1 MKILDCTLRDGG
13 YYNDWDFDPRT
24 VECYLTAMNRLP
36 VDMIEVG
43 YRSLPSKNYMGRFG
57 YSPRF
62 ELEKLREQSKKRI
75 AVMFNEKDIR
85 VEDLPTVLDP
95 VADKLTQITIA
106 VMLFIDFKT
115 ASNPIINALGW
126 VFLVFLIKEAVM
138 IVGGLIMLLLNIR
151 PGAAE
156 FWGKAATV
164 VFYVGMV
171 IIIAIGPEVGALNDI
186 LGFQLPNVITGI
198 IVVLCAVMTIAA
210 FASYMPETFRQFK
223 EYFDNKKAAK
233 NSK

>member
-1 MKILDCTLRDGG
+1 MKDLFKGCWTIPNLLSVIRILLIPVFA
-13 YYNDWDFDPRT
+13 YLFYNDEKIMAVVVLAISGLTDTFD
-24 VECYLTAMNRLP
+24 
-36 VDMIEVG
+36 G
-43 YRSLPSKNYMGRFG
+43 
-57 YSPRF
+57 
-62 ELEKLREQSKKRI
+62 QI
-75 AVMFNEKDIR
+75 ARKFNQISALGK
-85 VEDLPTVLDP
+85 VLDP

-115 ASNPIINALGW
+115 AENPIINALGW

-171 IIIAIGPEVGALNDI
+171 IIIAVGPEVGALNDI
-186 LGFQLPNVITGI
+186 LGFQLPNVVTGI
-198 IVVLCAVMTIAA
+198 IVVLCAVMTLAA

-223 EYFDNKKAAK
+223 EYFDNRKAAK

>member
-1 MKILDCTLRDGG
+1 MKDLFKGCWTIPNLLSVIRILLIPLFA
-13 YYNDWDFDPRT
+13 YLFYNDEKIMAVVVLALSGLSDMFD
-24 VECYLTAMNRLP
+24 
-36 VDMIEVG
+36 G
-43 YRSLPSKNYMGRFG
+43 K
-57 YSPRF
+57 
-62 ELEKLREQSKKRI
+62 I
-75 AVMFNEKDIR
+75 ARKFNQIS
-85 VEDLPTVLDP
+85 DLGKVLDP

-106 VMLFIDFKT
+106 VMLLIDFKS
-115 ASNPIINALGW
+115 ASNPVINALGW

-186 LGFQLPNVITGI
+186 LGFQLPNAITGI
-198 IVVLCAVMTIAA
+198 IVVLCAIMTIAA

-223 EYFDNKKAAK
+223 EYFDNRKANK
-233 NSK
+233 

>member
-1 MKILDCTLRDGG
+1 MKDLFKGCWTIPNALSVVRILLIPLFA
-13 YYNDWDFDPRT
+13 YLFYND
-24 VECYLTAMNRLP
+24 
-36 VDMIEVG
+36 
-43 YRSLPSKNYMGRFG
+43 
-57 YSPRF
+57 
-62 ELEKLREQSKKRI
+62 EKII
-75 AVMFNEKDIR
+75 AVVVLFLSGLTDMFDGQIARKFNQISALGK
-85 VEDLPTVLDP
+85 VLDP

-115 ASNPIINALGW
+115 AENPIINVLAW
-126 VFLVFLIKEAVM
+126 VFLVFLVKEGVM

-171 IIIAIGPEVGALNDI
+171 IIIAVGPEVGALNSI
-186 LGFQLPNVITGI
+186 LGFELPNIITGI
-198 IVVLCAVMTIAA
+198 IVVLCAIMTIAA

-223 EYFDNKKAAK
+223 EYFDNKKA
-233 NSK
+233 NT

>member
-1 MKILDCTLRDGG
+1 MKDLFKGCWTIPNLLSVIRILLIPVFA
-13 YYNDWDFDPRT
+13 YLFYNDEKIMA
-24 VECYLTAMNRLP
+24 VVVLAISGLTDTM
-36 VDMIEVG
+36 DG
-43 YRSLPSKNYMGRFG
+43 
-57 YSPRF
+57 
-62 ELEKLREQSKKRI
+62 QI
-75 AVMFNEKDIR
+75 ARKFNQISALGKVI
-85 VEDLPTVLDP
+85 DP

-115 ASNPIINALGW
+115 ATNPIINALAW
-126 VFLVFLIKEAVM
+126 VFLVFLIKEGVM
-138 IVGGLIMLLLNIR
+138 IVGGLVMLLLNIR

-156 FWGKAATV
+156 FWGKAATL

-171 IIIAIGPEVGALNDI
+171 IIIAVGPEVGALNDI
-186 LGFQLPNVITGI
+186 VGFELPNVVTGI
-198 IVVLCAVMTIAA
+198 IVVLCAIMTIAA

>member
-1 MKILDCTLRDGG
+1 MKDLFKGCWTIPNLLSVIRILLIPVFA
-13 YYNDWDFDPRT
+13 YLFYNDEKIWA
-24 VECYLTAMNRLP
+24 VAILALSGLTDTM
-36 VDMIEVG
+36 DG
-43 YRSLPSKNYMGRFG
+43 
-57 YSPRF
+57 
-62 ELEKLREQSKKRI
+62 QI
-75 AVMFNEKDIR
+75 ARKFNQISALGK
-85 VEDLPTVLDP
+85 VLDP

-115 ASNPIINALGW
+115 ASNPVINALGW

-171 IIIAIGPEVGALNDI
+171 IIIAVGPEVGALNSI
-186 LGFQLPNVITGI
+186 LGFELPNIITGI
-198 IVVLCAVMTIAA
+198 IVVLCAIMTVAA

-223 EYFDNKKAAK
+223 EYFDNRKAAK

>member
-1 MKILDCTLRDGG
+1 MKDLFKGCWTIPNLLSVIRILLIPLFA
-13 YYNDWDFDPRT
+13 YLFYNDEKIMAVVVLAISGLTDTFD
-24 VECYLTAMNRLP
+24 
-36 VDMIEVG
+36 G
-43 YRSLPSKNYMGRFG
+43 
-57 YSPRF
+57 
-62 ELEKLREQSKKRI
+62 QI
-75 AVMFNEKDIR
+75 ARKFNQISALGK
-85 VEDLPTVLDP
+85 VLDP

-115 ASNPIINALGW
+115 AENPIINALGW

-171 IIIAIGPEVGALNDI
+171 IIIAVGPEVGALNEI
-186 LGFQLPNVITGI
+186 LGFQLPNVVTGI

-223 EYFDNKKAAK
+223 EYFDNRKAAK

>member
-1 MKILDCTLRDGG
+1 MKDLFKGCWTIPNLLSVIRILLIPVFA
-13 YYNDWDFDPRT
+13 YLFYNDEKIMAVVVLAISGLTDTFD
-24 VECYLTAMNRLP
+24 
-36 VDMIEVG
+36 G
-43 YRSLPSKNYMGRFG
+43 
-57 YSPRF
+57 
-62 ELEKLREQSKKRI
+62 QI
-75 AVMFNEKDIR
+75 ARKFNQISALGK
-85 VEDLPTVLDP
+85 VLDP

-115 ASNPIINALGW
+115 ATNPIINALGW

-138 IVGGLIMLLLNIR
+138 IIGGLIMLLLNIR

-156 FWGKAATV
+156 FWGKAATL

-171 IIIAIGPEVGALNDI
+171 IIIAVGPEVGALIDI
-186 LGFQLPNVITGI
+186 VGFQLPDVVTGI

-223 EYFDNKKAAK
+223 EYFDNRKAAK